1 MDLERADKIEAL
13 KGLVDELCH
22 KIINQ
27 EVTSEQATLE
37 IDRVKAEARK
47 LVPDEMDKFDMIYEN
62 RFKRLIQQFLS
73 NA

>member
-1 MDLERADKIEAL
+1 MNLERADKIEAL

-27 EVTSEQATLE
+27 EVTSGQAKIE
-37 IDRVKAEARK
+37 IDKVRVEAKK

-62 RFKRLIQQFLS
+62 RFRRLIQQFLS

>member
-1 MDLERADKIEAL
+1 MNLERADKIEAL
-13 KGLVDELCH
+13 KGSVDELCH

-37 IDRVKAEARK
+37 MDRVRVEAEN